1 MSGSSLSRFN
11 SQLENL
17 LNDLS
22 DTFPDFMDIKIFREK
37 YYLAKSANPKMII
50 LIFLK
55 YIYPYKEQ
63 ILERNE
69 NFFLSDSLT
78 DNITNNKDIQNEL
91 GTDNDFI
98 LTKALNLKTLWTKM
112 NEQHKETLWTYFRV
126 LVVLCEKYVKEQ
138 V

>member
-112 NEQHKETLWTYFRV
+112 NEQHKETLSTYFRV

>member
-55 YIYPYKEQ
+55 YIYPYKEH

-69 NFFLSDSLT
+69 DFFLSDSLT

-98 LTKALNLKTLWTKM
+98 LTKALNLKTLWNKM